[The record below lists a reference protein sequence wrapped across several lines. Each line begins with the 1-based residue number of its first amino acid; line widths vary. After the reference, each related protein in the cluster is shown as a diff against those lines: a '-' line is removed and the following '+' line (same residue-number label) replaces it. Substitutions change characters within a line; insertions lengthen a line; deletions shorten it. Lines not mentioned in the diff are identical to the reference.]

1 MSDAGKKKM
10 TPTEKWLYSFMA
22 VSYFQ
27 LYWSILVLII
37 TMGSPAIWLN
47 LRIGAPVPP
56 AAAGALELDDD
67 PNSNV
72 LYRLP
77 ESLRGFTYFKTF
89 SGFGVANPFV
99 VLDPQPGAG
108 GTFTW
113 NRKNVD
119 LDVENELFNPMLMWR
134 TQIVNFIM
142 NIYLLVVICK
152 LKHNSEL
159 HVFLFNLIIVIMMI
173 LGNIRVIGL
182 GLFSDKILGGDNP
195 MEKINYLKGYF
206 ALYTCVL
213 FGLIVLNEWI
223 WEYNDYTH

>member
-47 LRIGAPVPP
+47 LRI

-67 PNSNV
+67 PNV

-77 ESLRGFTYFKTF
+77 ESLHGFTYFKTF
-89 SGFGVANPFV
+89 SGFGDVNPFI
-99 VLDPQPGAG
+99 VLDPQPDGAVDD
-108 GTFTW
+108 FTW
-113 NRKNVD
+113 NRKTVD
-119 LDVENELFNPMLMWR
+119 LDIENELFNPMLMWR

-173 LGNIRVIGL
+173 LGNIGVIGL